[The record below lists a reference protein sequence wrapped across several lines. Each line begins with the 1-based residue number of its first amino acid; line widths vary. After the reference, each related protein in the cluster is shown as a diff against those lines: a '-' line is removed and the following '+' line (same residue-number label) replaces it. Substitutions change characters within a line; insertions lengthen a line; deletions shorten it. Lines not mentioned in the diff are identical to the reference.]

1 MVDERTR
8 TIEEMID
15 DDDLMTA
22 AIRQGVREELL
33 SQARAGIS
41 VPVSNQDG
49 KVVWWSPDDIFR
61 ELGYVPPAHSKA
73 S

>member
-1 MVDERTR
+1 MAEERTR
-8 TIEEMID
+8 SISEMID

-33 SQARAGIS
+33 SQAKAGNS
-41 VPVSNQDG
+41 VSVSREG
-49 KVVWWSPDDIFR
+49 KVVWLSPDEIFQK
-61 ELGYVPPAHSKA
+61 LGYVPTVHTKA